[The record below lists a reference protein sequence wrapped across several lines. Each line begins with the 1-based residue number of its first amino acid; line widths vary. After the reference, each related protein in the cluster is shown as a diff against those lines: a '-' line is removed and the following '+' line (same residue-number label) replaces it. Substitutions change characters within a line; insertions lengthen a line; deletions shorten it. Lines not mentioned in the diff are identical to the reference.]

1 MRNISTIIIPIALL
15 AAMAG
20 CQQGTA
26 SSDAN
31 SQNTD
36 LINDTF
42 PEAQAEIQEVLDGTV
57 QSLIDRDADKLI
69 SYHAYGPKFTHFKDG
84 LPREGSEANEKGERD
99 LVAAISGWDS
109 EMNDLKINVFGE
121 VAVVTFHADFRPVIG
136 GETKQLNYQVSLVLV
151 NTDQGW
157 KITHEHFSPLIE
169 G

>member
-1 MRNISTIIIPIALL
+1 MRKLSAILLPIALL

-20 CQQGTA
+20 CQQGSA
-26 SSDAN
+26 SGDAN
-31 SQNTD
+31 AQKPD
-36 LINDTF
+36 HINDTF
-42 PEAQAEIQEVLDGTV
+42 PEAQAEIQEVIDETF

-69 SYHAYGPKFTHFKDG
+69 SYHVYGPKFTHFKDG

-99 LVAAISGWDS
+99 LVAAISGWEYDT
-109 EMNDLKINVFGE
+109 NDLKINVFGE
-121 VAVVTFHADFRPVIG
+121 VAVVTYHADFRPTIG
-136 GETKQLNYQVSLVLV
+136 GEIKQLLYQATIVVV

>member
-1 MRNISTIIIPIALL
+1 MRNILAILIPIALL
-15 AAMAG
+15 AALAG

-31 SQNTD
+31 TQTPD

-42 PEAQAEIQEVLDGTV
+42 PESQAEIQKVIDETF

-69 SYHAYGPKFTHFKDG
+69 SFHAYGPKFTHFKDG
-84 LPREGSEANEKGERD
+84 LPREGSQANEKGERD
-99 LVAAISGWDS
+99 LVAAISGWEYDT
-109 EMNDLKINVFGE
+109 NDLKINVFGE
-121 VAVVTFHADFRPVIG
+121 VAVVTYHADFRPTIG
-136 GETKQLNYQVSLVLV
+136 GEIKQLLYQATIVVL

-157 KITHEHFSPLIE
+157 KITHEHFSPLIR